1 MKWVAAALALFNLG
15 LAGYLYLSH
24 LRGSLDGEL
33 IRQQLNADEI
43 RVLPEPPPPPPAQQR
58 SGACLEWRSFAA
70 AELPRARQALAG
82 VAQQAR
88 VSERD
93 VAAPVRWWV
102 HMPPQKS
109 QSAMERKASELRRLG
124 VEDFHPS
131 VEPGRWRYAIS
142 LGLFRSEEAA
152 RAYLETLKSK
162 GVRSAVI
169 TEREQRITQTAFVIR
184 DPSAEDSSRLLE
196 LSARYPGTELKA
208 VDCPA

>member
-1 MKWVAAALALFNLG
+1 MKWLVSALVLCNLG
-15 LAGYLYLSH
+15 LAAYLYLDH
-24 LRGSLDGEL
+24 VAGSPDGEL
-33 IRQQLNADEI
+33 LRQQLNADEI
-43 RVLPEPPPPPPAQQR
+43 QVLPEPPPAPPPAPS

-82 VAQQAR
+82 LAQQAR
-88 VSERD
+88 VSERE
-93 VAAPVRWWV
+93 VATPVRWWV
-102 HMPPQKS
+102 HIPPQGS
-109 QSAMERKASELRRLG
+109 ELAMERKTRELRRLG
-124 VEDFHPS
+124 VEDFHPN

-152 RAYLETLKSK
+152 RAFLEALKKK

-184 DPSAEDSSRLLE
+184 GPSVEESSRLLE

-208 VDCPA
+208 VDCPT